1 MKATGKRFKNI
12 DDYLAAFPKEV
23 GQKLQIIREIVH
35 KIAPEAVEVIN
46 YNMPAFKL
54 DGILVYFAAY
64 KNHIGLYP
72 GASSILFFSKDL
84 AGHKTSKGTVQ
95 FPLDK
100 KIPVSLVR
108 RIVKYRVREKL
119 AKQKQGKNN

>member
-1 MKATGKRFKNI
+1 
-12 DDYLAAFPKEV
+12 
-23 GQKLQIIREIVH
+23 
-35 KIAPEAVEVIN
+35 
-46 YNMPAFKL
+46 
-54 DGILVYFAAY
+54 
-64 KNHIGLYP
+64 
-72 GASSILFFSKDL
+72 L